1 MSEQKITFG
10 DKTISKK
17 DFYSSMQA
25 ISLDSVDKSK
35 IIASDKWKIND
46 TSTNFFIG
54 YLNEDI
60 IRPLCIILPQI
71 SGFITYFKNDAK
83 NMSCMTG

>member
-1 MSEQKITFG
+1 MSEQKINFE

-35 IIASDKWKIND
+35 IIVSDKWKIND
-46 TSTNFFIG
+46 TTIKFFIR
-54 YLNEDI
+54 YLIEDI
-60 IRPLCIILPQI
+60 IKPLWIILPQM
-71 SGFITYFKNDAK
+71 SGFIK
-83 NMSCMTG
+83 